1 VPDRRDLLRGAV
13 WTVLAVVPTLLGFNF
28 DDHGDLPVQA
38 HVAAALPGLATIW
51 WLRSPRAAWIIG
63 TVGLLAGGPFGLP
76 LIPFCLALALV
87 LNAAR
92 RDTVAG
98 GVAAM
103 LIQAA
108 AGIVGSAIQGDSV
121 AIFTFMPETAWAT
134 GWVLRDRD
142 HVTARLIERA
152 RELEEEREA
161 YAQLSVRYERAR
173 IASELHDIV
182 AHAISV
188 MVVQAGAGQRLARV
202 DPELSAEAFAAI
214 AEAARRAEQDM
225 GRLVALLG
233 DEDAIGDAPDL
244 RLIEELVAHAAGSG
258 LDVTLRLEGQRE
270 GLPAQAVE
278 TAYRVVQESLTNALR
293 YAAGAHV
300 RVLVRGGADELA
312 VEVVNG
318 PAAAHRALRDTGTG
332 NGLRGLHERT
342 GACGGR
348 LDAGPTD
355 EGGWRVS
362 ATLPRR
368 ALVVA

>member
-1 VPDRRDLLRGAV
+1 MRTAV
-13 WTVLAVVPTLLGFNF
+13 IVAV
-28 DDHGDLPVQA
+28 
-38 HVAAALPGLATIW
+38 VAAALAVLEGVLDPRREATAGMVAGTVVMASTW
-51 WLRSPRAAWIIG
+51 AFNRRRPRAAWI
-63 TVGLLAGGPFGLP
+63 VGIAGFALAWVGGGGITLAPYVLAWIVIFRAGRDDGSRWSVLAG
-76 LIPFCLALALV
+76 V
-87 LNAAR
+87 
-92 RDTVAG
+92 
-98 GVAAM
+98 GVAAVSEVM
-103 LIQAA
+103 SLVQHVDAA
-108 AGIVGSAIQGDSV
+108 MYSFLAPSIWFAGRAVHSREQV
-121 AIFTFMPETAWAT
+121 AT
-134 GWVLRDRD
+134 
-142 HVTARLIERA
+142 RLEERA

>member
-1 VPDRRDLLRGAV
+1 VPSRRDLLRGAF
-13 WTVLAVVPTLLGFNF
+13 WALAATLPTALGFDF
-28 DDHGDLPVQA
+28 DGNGPYAWPVYVA
-38 HVAAALPGLATIW
+38 SAAAGLATIW
-51 WLRSPRAAWIIG
+51 WERSPRAAWIIG
-63 TVGLLAGGPFGLP
+63 TLALYPVGGHSLP
-76 LIPFCLALALV
+76 LVPFLITLALLV
-87 LNAAR
+87 NAGR
-92 RDTVAG
+92 RDTTAG
-98 GVAAM
+98 GIAALVA
-103 LIQAA
+103 QSVPF
-108 AGIVGSAIQGDSV
+108 IVSAAIQGDSV

-142 HVTARLIERA
+142 RVAARLTERA
-152 RELEEEREA
+152 RELDEEREA

-202 DPELSAEAFAAI
+202 DPDLSAEAFAAI
-214 AEAARRAEQDM
+214 AEAARRAEEDI

-233 DEDAIGDAPDL
+233 DEDAIAPAPDL
-244 RLIEELVAHAAGSG
+244 RLIEDLVAHAAGSG
-258 LDVTLRLEGQRE
+258 LDVTLRLEGERE
-270 GLPAQAVE
+270 GLPAPAVE

-300 RVLVRGGADELA
+300 LVRVRGDADELE

-318 PAAAHRALRDTGTG
+318 PADAHRALRDTGTG
-332 NGLRGLHERT
+332 NGLRGLRERA

-348 LDAGPTD
+348 VEAGPTD

-368 ALVVA
+368 VLVAA